1 MIVTRQRVT
10 TLQSKRRWVIPRV
23 LDVDTPPAPPPVQD
37 MIIVQAEEVKNNAA
51 RNGDITFETMIPP
64 PEIFMRT
71 PSRRPVITMEF
82 LGVFLQ
88 TSISVLILIMLIV
101 SLRAMLSASNPGR
114 SPMSFI
120 QDVPYEKDPSQV
132 NIKFTDVAGLDIAKL
147 ELQEIVD
154 FLKNPERYT
163 VMGAKMPKGCLLV
176 GGPGLGKTLL
186 AKAVAGEAGVPFFSV
201 SAAQLIELF
210 AGVGAARVR
219 DLFKR
224 AKEKAPCIIFMDE
237 IDAIGKTRS
246 SASSL
251 TGNDERDQTINQL
264 LTEMDGFTPNFGV
277 VVIAATNRPDILDSA
292 LTRPGRFDRQIALE
306 LPGLQAREAIL
317 SVHARDKPFAPE
329 VTLHDIAKMTVGFS
343 GAQLANLLN
352 EAAIIATRKGQTN
365 ITNTNIQDA
374 LDRITIGLEKPD
386 IIVSDAKKRLIA
398 FHEAGHALTA
408 LKVGAFD
415 TLAKVTIIPRG
426 GAGGVTVFTQDAEH
440 IDSGLYT
447 RQYLENQLV
456 VALGGRVAEEI
467 IFGERNVTTGATM
480 DLERVQMIA
489 RKMVTNFGFSGDKLG
504 HLSWPAHSGKFD
516 VIYSEQTA
524 HLIDA
529 EIKHLANEAYIRAK
543 NILIQNLDTLHRIA
557 DALVEKETLSAED
570 IDALLGK
577 K

>member
-1 MIVTRQRVT
+1 MIARRQHVMS
-10 TLQSKRRWVIPRV
+10 LPSRRCVVVRRV
-23 LDVDTPPAPPPVQD
+23 LDVDISPQPGPQPAEV
-37 MIIVQAEEVKNNAA
+37 IIQAEE
-51 RNGDITFETMIPP
+51 TFTPLFETVIPP
-64 PEIFMRT
+64 PEIFTRAP
-71 PSRRPVITMEF
+71 PSSRPVVTMES

-88 TSISVLILIMLIV
+88 TSVYVLIIIMLIV
-101 SLRAMLSASNPGR
+101 SLRAMLSASNTGR
-114 SPMSFI
+114 SFI
-120 QDVPYEKDPSQV
+120 QDVPYEKDPTQV
-132 NIKFTDVAGLDIAKL
+132 NVKFTDVAGLDIAKL

-154 FLKNPERYT
+154 FLKNPDRYT
-163 VMGAKMPKGCLLV
+163 VMGAKMPKGCLLI

-186 AKAVAGEAGVPFFSV
+186 AKAVAGEADVPFFSV

-224 AKEKAPCIIFMDE
+224 AKEKAPCIIFIDE

-264 LTEMDGFTPNFGV
+264 LTEMDGFTPNLGV

-317 SVHARDKPFAPE
+317 NVHAREKPFSPD
-329 VTLHDIAKMTVGFS
+329 VKLHDIAKMTVGFS

-352 EAAIIATRKGQTN
+352 EAAIIATRKGQSD

-386 IIVSDAKKRLIA
+386 IIVSDAKKKLIA

-426 GAGGVTVFTQDAEH
+426 GTGGVTVFTQDAEH

-447 RQYLENQLV
+447 RQYLDNQLV

-467 IFGERNVTTGATM
+467 IFGQENVTTGATM

-489 RKMVTNFGFSGDKLG
+489 RKMVTSFGFSGDKLG
-504 HLSWPAHSGKFD
+504 HLSWPAHSNKFD

-543 NILIQNLDTLHRIA
+543 NILIQNLDALHRIA
-557 DALVEKETLSAED
+557 NALIEKETLSAED
-570 IDALLGK
+570 IDELLLNK
-577 K
+577 

>member
-1 MIVTRQRVT
+1 MIVRARSLVNRQRHMVT
-10 TLQSKRRWVIPRV
+10 KQSRKGGVVRRV
-23 LDVDTPPAPPPVQD
+23 LDVNILPQPDPHAQET
-37 MIIVQAEEVKNNAA
+37 IVQAEEINAPP
-51 RNGDITFETMIPP
+51 FETKTPP
-64 PEIFMRT
+64 PEIFMRA
-71 PSRRPVITMEF
+71 RPVITTESV
-82 LGVFLQ
+82 GVFLQ

-101 SLRAMLSASNPGR
+101 SLRMMLSSSGQGR
-114 SPMSFI
+114 NSLSFI
-120 QDVPYEKDPSQV
+120 QDVPYEKDPAEV
-132 NIKFTDVAGLDIAKL
+132 NVKFTDVAGLELAKL

-163 VMGAKMPKGCLLV
+163 AMGAKIPKGCLLI

-186 AKAVAGEAGVPFFSV
+186 AKAVAGEAEVPFFSA

-210 AGVGAARVR
+210 VGVGAARVR

-224 AKEKAPCIIFMDE
+224 AKEKAPCIIFIDE

-251 TGNDERDQTINQL
+251 TGSDERDQTINQL
-264 LTEMDGFTPNFGV
+264 LTEMDGFTPNLGV

-317 SVHARDKPFAPE
+317 NVHARDKPFSLD
-329 VTLHDIAKMTVGFS
+329 VKLQDIAKMTVGFS

-352 EAAIIATRKGQTN
+352 EAAIIATRKGQTS
-365 ITNTNIQDA
+365 ITNANIQDA
-374 LDRITIGLEKPD
+374 LDRITLGLEKPD
-386 IIVSDAKKRLIA
+386 IIMSDAKKRLIA

-415 TLAKVTIIPRG
+415 TLSKVTIIPRG
-426 GAGGVTVFTQDAEH
+426 SAGGVTVFTQDAEH
-440 IDSGLYT
+440 IDISLYT

-467 IFGERNVTTGATM
+467 IFGEENVTTGATM

-504 HLSWPAHSGKFD
+504 HLSWPTHSNKFD
-516 VIYSEQTA
+516 IIYSEQTA
-524 HLIDA
+524 HLIDT
-529 EIKHLANEAYIRAK
+529 EIKRLANEAYIRTK
-543 NILIQNLDTLHRIA
+543 NILIQNLDALHKIA
-557 DALVEKETLSAED
+557 NALLEKETLTAED
-570 IDALLGK
+570 IDELLFNK
-577 K
+577 

>member
-1 MIVTRQRVT
+1 MVTK
-10 TLQSKRRWVIPRV
+10 QSRRGGVIRRV
-23 LDVDTPPAPPPVQD
+23 LDVNILPQPDPHTQET
-37 MIIVQAEEVKNNAA
+37 IVQAEEIFTPAP
-51 RNGDITFETMIPP
+51 FETKMPP
-64 PEIFMRT
+64 PEIFMRA
-71 PSRRPVITMEF
+71 RPVITTESV
-82 LGVFLQ
+82 GVFLQ

-101 SLRAMLSASNPGR
+101 SLRMMLSSSGQGR
-114 SPMSFI
+114 NSLSFI
-120 QDVPYEKDPSQV
+120 QDVPYEKDPAEV
-132 NIKFTDVAGLDIAKL
+132 NVKFTDVAGLELAKL

-163 VMGAKMPKGCLLV
+163 AMGAKIPKGCLLI

-186 AKAVAGEAGVPFFSV
+186 AKAVAGEAEVPFFSA

-210 AGVGAARVR
+210 VGVGAARVR

-224 AKEKAPCIIFMDE
+224 AKEKAPCIIFIDE

-251 TGNDERDQTINQL
+251 TGSDERDQTINQL
-264 LTEMDGFTPNFGV
+264 LTEMDGFTPNLGV

-317 SVHARDKPFAPE
+317 NVHARDKPFSPD
-329 VTLHDIAKMTVGFS
+329 VKLYDIAKMTVGFS

-365 ITNTNIQDA
+365 ITNANIQDA
-374 LDRITIGLEKPD
+374 LDRITLGLEKPD
-386 IIVSDAKKRLIA
+386 IIMSDAKKRLIA

-415 TLAKVTIIPRG
+415 TLSKVTIIPRG
-426 GAGGVTVFTQDAEH
+426 SAGGVTVFTQDAEH
-440 IDSGLYT
+440 IDISLYT

-467 IFGERNVTTGATM
+467 IFGEENVTTGATM

-504 HLSWPAHSGKFD
+504 HLSWPTHSNKFD
-516 VIYSEQTA
+516 IIYSEQTA
-524 HLIDA
+524 HLIDT
-529 EIKHLANEAYIRAK
+529 EIKRLANEAYIRTK
-543 NILIQNLDTLHRIA
+543 NILIQNLDALHKIA
-557 DALVEKETLSAED
+557 NALIEKETLTAED
-570 IDALLGK
+570 IDELLFNK
-577 K
+577 

>member
-1 MIVTRQRVT
+1 MVTRHAWKRQHVMTLPSRRCVVVRRVF
-10 TLQSKRRWVIPRV
+10 
-23 LDVDTPPAPPPVQD
+23 DVDISPQPGPQPAEV
-37 MIIVQAEEVKNNAA
+37 IIQAEE
-51 RNGDITFETMIPP
+51 TFTPPFETKVLP
-64 PEIFMRT
+64 PEIFMRA
-71 PSRRPVITMEF
+71 RPVVTMES

-88 TSISVLILIMLIV
+88 TSVYVLIIIMLIV
-101 SLRAMLSASNPGR
+101 SLRAMLSSSGQGR

-120 QDVPYEKDPSQV
+120 QDVPYEKDPTQV
-132 NIKFTDVAGLDIAKL
+132 NVKFTDVAGLDIAKL

-186 AKAVAGEAGVPFFSV
+186 AKAVAGEADVPFFSV

-224 AKEKAPCIIFMDE
+224 AKEKAPCIIFIDE

-264 LTEMDGFTPNFGV
+264 LTEMDGFTPNLGV

-317 SVHARDKPFAPE
+317 NVHARDKPFSPE
-329 VTLHDIAKMTVGFS
+329 VKLHDIAKMTVGFS

-352 EAAIIATRKGQTN
+352 EAAIIATRKGQSD
-365 ITNTNIQDA
+365 ITNMNIQDA

-386 IIVSDAKKRLIA
+386 IIVSDAKKRLVA

-426 GAGGVTVFTQDAEH
+426 GTGGVTVFTQDAEH

-467 IFGERNVTTGATM
+467 IFGEENVTTGATM

-489 RKMVTNFGFSGDKLG
+489 RKMVTNFGFCGDKLG
-504 HLSWPAHSGKFD
+504 HLSWPAHSNKFD
-516 VIYSEQTA
+516 VIYSEQTG

-529 EIKHLANEAYIRAK
+529 EIKLLANEAYIRAK
-543 NILIQNLDTLHRIA
+543 NILIQNLDALHRIA
-557 DALVEKETLSAED
+557 NALIEKETLSAED
-570 IDALLGK
+570 IDELL
-577 K
+577 